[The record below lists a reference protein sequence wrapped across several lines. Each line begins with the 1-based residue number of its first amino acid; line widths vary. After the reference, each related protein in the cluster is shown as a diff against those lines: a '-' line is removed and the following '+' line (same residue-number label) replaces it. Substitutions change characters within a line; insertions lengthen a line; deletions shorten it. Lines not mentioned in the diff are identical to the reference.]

1 MVWEETRLA
10 FGVVC
15 SCFEWMNRV
24 LPQPPTGRDE
34 KKGEKEEEMI
44 KIKLSSG
51 SSSLAHPVRSPLS
64 RPREHP
70 RPRCASHS
78 APSPTRSPSLPLPET
93 RAVFCV
99 KIDKSELSSFSCA
112 EGIFPS

>member
-34 KKGEKEEEMI
+34 KKREKEEEMI
-44 KIKLSSG
+44 KIK
-51 SSSLAHPVRSPLS
+51 
-64 RPREHP
+64 
-70 RPRCASHS
+70 
-78 APSPTRSPSLPLPET
+78 
-93 RAVFCV
+93 
-99 KIDKSELSSFSCA
+99 
-112 EGIFPS
+112 

>member
-51 SSSLAHPVRSPLS
+51 SISLAHPVRSTPGPAALPTRLLPQPAPL
-64 RPREHP
+64 
-70 RPRCASHS
+70 
-78 APSPTRSPSLPLPET
+78 PSPCPKLGPCF
-93 RAVFCV
+93 V
-99 KIDKSELSSFSCA
+99 
-112 EGIFPS
+112 